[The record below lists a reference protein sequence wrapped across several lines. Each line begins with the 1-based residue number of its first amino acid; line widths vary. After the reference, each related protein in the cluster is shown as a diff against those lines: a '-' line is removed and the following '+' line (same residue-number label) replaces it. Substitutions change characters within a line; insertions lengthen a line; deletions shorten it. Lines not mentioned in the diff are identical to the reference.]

1 MIRSLQLATVP
12 RRVKCSHSQKK
23 SRIKHQGWRR
33 QEMVVNLTVVPI
45 GKDSSLSAKVAEV
58 LKIISDSGISYKLH
72 SMGTILEGEWDE
84 IMRLIKK
91 CHKKILKDSDRVL
104 TTITID
110 DRKGRTDLIAGK
122 VKSVE
127 EKLGKKLKT

>member
-1 MIRSLQLATVP
+1 
-12 RRVKCSHSQKK
+12 
-23 SRIKHQGWRR
+23 
-33 QEMVVNLTVVPI
+33 MVVNFSIVPI

-58 LKIISDSGISYKLH
+58 LKIVSESGIDYKLH
-72 SMGTILEGEWDE
+72 PMGTILEGDWDE

-91 CHKKILKDSDRVL
+91 CHKKILKDSGRVL

-110 DRKGRTDLIAGK
+110 DRKGRTGRISGK

-127 EKLGKKLKT
+127 KELGKKLKT

>member
-1 MIRSLQLATVP
+1 
-12 RRVKCSHSQKK
+12 
-23 SRIKHQGWRR
+23 
-33 QEMVVNLTVVPI
+33 MVVNFTVVPI

-110 DRKGRTDLIAGK
+110 DRKGRTDRIAGK

-127 EKLGKKLKT
+127 EKLGEKLKT

>member
-1 MIRSLQLATVP
+1 
-12 RRVKCSHSQKK
+12 
-23 SRIKHQGWRR
+23 
-33 QEMVVNLTVVPI
+33 MVVNFTIVPI
-45 GKDSSLSAKVAEV
+45 GKESGLSSQVAEV
-58 LKIISDSGISYKLH
+58 LKITSESGISYKLH
-72 SMGTILEGEWDE
+72 SMGTILEGDWDE

-110 DRKGRTDLIAGK
+110 DRKGRTGRISGK

-127 EKLGKKLKT
+127 KKLGKKLKT

>member
-1 MIRSLQLATVP
+1 
-12 RRVKCSHSQKK
+12 
-23 SRIKHQGWRR
+23 
-33 QEMVVNLTVVPI
+33 MVVNFTIVPI
-45 GKDSSLSAKVAEV
+45 GKESSLSSQVAEI
-58 LKIISDSGISYKLH
+58 LKIVSESGISYKLH

-84 IMRLIKK
+84 IMKLIKK

-110 DRKGRTDLIAGK
+110 DRKDRTARIAGK

-127 EKLGKKLKT
+127 RKLGKKLKT

>member
-1 MIRSLQLATVP
+1 
-12 RRVKCSHSQKK
+12 
-23 SRIKHQGWRR
+23 
-33 QEMVVNLTVVPI
+33 MVVNFTVVPI
-45 GKDSSLSAKVAEV
+45 GKESSLSAKVAEV

-110 DRKGRTDLIAGK
+110 DRKGRTGRIADK

-127 EKLGKKLKT
+127 RKVGKKLKT

>member
-1 MIRSLQLATVP
+1 
-12 RRVKCSHSQKK
+12 
-23 SRIKHQGWRR
+23 
-33 QEMVVNLTVVPI
+33 MVVNFSIVPI

-58 LKIISDSGISYKLH
+58 LKIVSESGIDYKLH

-84 IMRLIKK
+84 IMGLISK
-91 CHKKILKDSDRVL
+91 CHQEILKDSDRVL

-110 DRKGRTDLIAGK
+110 DRKGRTGRISGK

-127 EKLGKKLKT
+127 RKLGKKLKT

>member
-1 MIRSLQLATVP
+1 
-12 RRVKCSHSQKK
+12 
-23 SRIKHQGWRR
+23 
-33 QEMVVNLTVVPI
+33 MVVNFTVVPI
-45 GKDSSLSAKVAEV
+45 GKESSLSAKVAEV
-58 LKIISDSGISYKLH
+58 LKIISNSGISYKLH

-110 DRKGRTDLIAGK
+110 DRKGRTDRIAGK

-127 EKLGKKLKT
+127 EKLGEKLKT